1 MAKKTSSLSSHFFI
15 KYINFLGR
23 RKGGG
28 RKRNFRREDTAP
40 KHRINDMIRVPEVR
54 LVGDNVADIAEQ
66 LNLKFG
72 PGEVHDTRRCKQWA
86 REVDLDLVEISP
98 KAAPPVVKIIDY
110 KKFLYQQKQREK
122 ELKANT
128 VKTVV
133 KEVRFGPN
141 TDDHDF
147 AFKVRHARGF
157 LEDGAKV
164 KAYVHFRGR
173 SIVFKDRGELLLLRF
188 MKELEDLGQAEAMPK
203 MEKRRMNVMIQPKK
217 SAKSASAK
225 RKAAEAAKRS
235 KELAKQKAPT
245 AAEIKAAEEE

>member
-1 MAKKTSSLSSHFFI
+1 M
-15 KYINFLGR
+15 GR

-28 RKRNFRREDTAP
+28 RKRTFRREDTTP
-40 KHRINDMIRVPEVR
+40 KHRINDMIRTPEVR
-54 LVGDNVADIAEQ
+54 LVGDNVVTIAQELG
-66 LNLKFG
+66 LNIG
-72 PGEVHDTRRCKQWA
+72 PGQVHDTRRAKQWA
-86 REVDLDLVEISP
+86 RDMDLDLVEISP
-98 KAAPPVVKIIDY
+98 KAEPPVAKIIDY

-147 AFKVRHARGF
+147 EFKVRHARGF

-188 MKELEDLGQAEAMPK
+188 MKELEDLGQAEAMPQ

-217 SAKSASAK
+217 RAAKKSEKKNPAPLSKKA
-225 RKAAEAAKRS
+225 RKAAEAEAAIVEAK
-235 KELAKQKAPT
+235 LKQT
-245 AAEIKAAEEE
+245 GEEE

>member
-1 MAKKTSSLSSHFFI
+1 ML
-15 KYINFLGR
+15 
-23 RKGGG
+23 
-28 RKRNFRREDTAP
+28 
-40 KHRINDMIRVPEVR
+40 RVPEVR
-54 LVGDNVADIAEQ
+54 LVGDNVADIAAE
-66 LNLKFG
+66 LGEKISA
-72 PGEVHDTRRCKQWA
+72 GEVYDTRLVKGWA
-86 REVDLDLVEISP
+86 RDVDLDLVEISP
-98 KAAPPVVKIIDY
+98 NAVPPVAKIIDY

-141 TDDHDF
+141 MGDHDF
-147 AFKVRHARGF
+147 NFKLRHAREF

-188 MKELEDLGQAEAMPK
+188 MKELEDVGTAEAMPK

-217 SAKSASAK
+217 RKKSD
-225 RKAAEAAKRS
+225 AAK
-235 KELAKQKAPT
+235 KKTKAKAVDAELEKKLNAV
-245 AAEIKAAEEE
+245 EEE

>member
-1 MAKKTSSLSSHFFI
+1 M
-15 KYINFLGR
+15 
-23 RKGGG
+23 
-28 RKRNFRREDTAP
+28 
-40 KHRINDMIRVPEVR
+40 
-54 LVGDNVADIAEQ
+54 VGDNVADIAAE
-66 LNLKFG
+66 LGEKISA
-72 PGEVHDTRRCKQWA
+72 GEVYDTRLVKGWA
-86 REVDLDLVEISP
+86 RDVDLDLVEISP
-98 KAAPPVVKIIDY
+98 NAVPPVAKIIDY

-141 TDDHDF
+141 MGDHDF
-147 AFKVRHARGF
+147 NFKLRHAREF

-188 MKELEDLGQAEAMPK
+188 MKELEDVGTAEAMPK

-217 SAKSASAK
+217 RKKSD
-225 RKAAEAAKRS
+225 AAK
-235 KELAKQKAPT
+235 KKTKAKAVDAELEKKLNAV
-245 AAEIKAAEEE
+245 EEE

>member
-1 MAKKTSSLSSHFFI
+1 M
-15 KYINFLGR
+15 GR

-28 RKRNFRREDTAP
+28 RKRTFRREDTAP
-40 KHRINDMIRVPEVR
+40 KHRINDMIRTPEVR
-54 LVGDNVADIAEQ
+54 LVGDNVMDVAKELGLDI
-66 LNLKFG
+66 G
-72 PGEVHDTRRCKQWA
+72 PGQVHDTRRAKQWA
-86 REVDLDLVEISP
+86 RDVDLDLVEISP
-98 KAAPPVVKIIDY
+98 NAEPPVAKIIDY

-147 AFKVRHARGF
+147 EFKTRHARNF

-188 MKELEDLGQAEAMPK
+188 MKELEDLGVAEAMPK
-203 MEKRRMNVMIQPKK
+203 MEKRRMNVMIAPKK
-217 SAKSASAK
+217 RPSKKSDKKNNAPLSKKA
-225 RKAAEAAKRS
+225 RKAQSAAEAAEVEKR
-235 KELAKQKAPT
+235 LMAT
-245 AAEIKAAEEE
+245 GEEE

>member
-1 MAKKTSSLSSHFFI
+1 
-15 KYINFLGR
+15 LGR

-28 RKRNFRREDTAP
+28 RKRTFRREDNTP
-40 KHRINDMIRVPEVR
+40 KHKINDMIRDPEIR
-54 LVGDNVADIAEQ
+54 LVGDNVTDVAKELDI
-66 LNLKFG
+66 NIG
-72 PGEVHDTRRCKQWA
+72 PGDVHETRRAKQWA
-86 REVDLDLVEISP
+86 RDIGLDLVMISP
-98 KAAPPVVKIIDY
+98 KADPPVVKIIDY

-147 AFKVRHARGF
+147 EFKVRHARGF

-225 RKAAEAAKRS
+225 KKIEAKKRQS
-235 KELAKQKAPT
+235 AIEQ
-245 AAEIKAAEEE
+245 AEIDKKMVAVAGEEE

>member
-1 MAKKTSSLSSHFFI
+1 
-15 KYINFLGR
+15 
-23 RKGGG
+23 
-28 RKRNFRREDTAP
+28 
-40 KHRINDMIRVPEVR
+40 MIRAPEIR
-54 LVGDNVADIAEQ
+54 LVGDNVTKISEDLGIGI
-66 LNLKFG
+66 G
-72 PGEVHDTRRCKQWA
+72 PGQVHETRRAKQWA
-86 REVDLDLVEISP
+86 RDVDLDLVEISP
-98 KAAPPVVKIIDY
+98 KAEPPVVKIIDY

-147 AFKVRHARGF
+147 EFKVRHARGF

-225 RKAAEAAKRS
+225 KKAEAAKR
-235 KELAKQKAPT
+235 AKVLTANAPKVTKAEV
-245 AAEIKAAEEE
+245 AAAEEE